1 MSRGAAAIRARR
13 TRGGYNV
20 YCTLID
26 RFTPSPQGSSLRQ
39 PGHSRRRQ
47 GGYKRPAFRA
57 SQLPAALAGAL
68 LVWATISC
76 EVAHI
81 GTGSADLRY
90 LDAPVEFMTIRWA
103 IAGDQDAERF
113 KYSERGIA
121 GVPVS

>member
-1 MSRGAAAIRARR
+1 MPDD
-13 TRGGYNV
+13 NV
-20 YCTLID
+20 FCTLID
-26 RFTPSPQGSSLRQ
+26 RSLPNVHPYGNLAIRA
-39 PGHSRRRQ
+39 RRQ

-57 SQLPAALAGAL
+57 SQLPAALSGAL

-81 GTGSADLRY
+81 GTGSADLPY

-103 IAGDQDAERF
+103 IAGDQDAECF

>member
-1 MSRGAAAIRARR
+1 M
-13 TRGGYNV
+13 
-20 YCTLID
+20 
-26 RFTPSPQGSSLRQ
+26 
-39 PGHSRRRQ
+39 
-47 GGYKRPAFRA
+47 
-57 SQLPAALAGAL
+57 PAALSGAL

-81 GTGSADLRY
+81 GTGSADLPY

-103 IAGDQDAERF
+103 IAGDQDAECF